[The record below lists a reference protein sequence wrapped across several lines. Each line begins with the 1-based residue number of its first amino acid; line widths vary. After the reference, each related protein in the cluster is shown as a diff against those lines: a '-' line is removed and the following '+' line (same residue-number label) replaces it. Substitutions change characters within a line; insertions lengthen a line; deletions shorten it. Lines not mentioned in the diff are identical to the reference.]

1 MRSFSRNLDPDIG
14 HEEGG
19 EEELRI
25 YNRRETRRK

>member
-1 MRSFSRNLDPDIG
+1 MQILCHDIG